1 MRRRIL
7 FSRRRKYFAESL
19 KDKRYFAMTQLYC
32 NFGDKGI
39 VDLFYRD
46 DDTVDVE
53 TTKSVFDSYWYHLVY
68 TVWAKDSKYGGCLYN
83 DTLNYQRMISNLRTL
98 TENC

>member
-1 MRRRIL
+1 
-7 FSRRRKYFAESL
+7 
-19 KDKRYFAMTQLYC
+19 MTQLYC
-32 NFGDKGI
+32 IFGDIGI
-39 VDLFYRD
+39 MDLFYRD

-53 TTKSVFDSYWYHLVY
+53 TTKSVFDSYWYNLVY
-68 TVWAKDSKYGGCLYN
+68 TVWAEDSQYGSCLYN

>member
-1 MRRRIL
+1 
-7 FSRRRKYFAESL
+7 
-19 KDKRYFAMTQLYC
+19 MTQLYC
-32 NFGDKGI
+32 IFGDKGI

-53 TTKSVFDSYWYHLVY
+53 TTKSVFDSYWYNLVY
-68 TVWAKDSKYGGCLYN
+68 TVWAKDSQYGSCLYN

>member
-1 MRRRIL
+1 
-7 FSRRRKYFAESL
+7 
-19 KDKRYFAMTQLYC
+19 MTQLYC

-53 TTKSVFDSYWYHLVY
+53 ATKSVFDSYWYHLVY
-68 TVWAKDSKYGGCLYN
+68 TVWAEDSQYGSCLYN
-83 DTLNYQRMISNLRTL
+83 DTLNYQRMISNLRAL

>member
-1 MRRRIL
+1 
-7 FSRRRKYFAESL
+7 
-19 KDKRYFAMTQLYC
+19 MTQLSC

-53 TTKSVFDSYWYHLVY
+53 TTKSVFDSYWYNLVY
-68 TVWAKDSKYGGCLYN
+68 TERKDSTFLE
-83 DTLNYQRMISNLRTL
+83 TTQT
-98 TENC
+98 

>member
-1 MRRRIL
+1 
-7 FSRRRKYFAESL
+7 
-19 KDKRYFAMTQLYC
+19 MTQLYST
-32 NFGDKGI
+32 FGDKGI

-53 TTKSVFDSYWYHLVY
+53 TTKSVFDSYWYNLVY

-83 DTLNYQRMISNLRTL
+83 DTLNYQRMIFNLRTL

>member
-1 MRRRIL
+1 
-7 FSRRRKYFAESL
+7 
-19 KDKRYFAMTQLYC
+19 MTQLYC

-39 VDLFYRD
+39 VDLFYSD
-46 DDTVDVE
+46 DETIDVE
-53 TTKSVFDSYWYHLVY
+53 ATKSVFDSYWYNLVY
-68 TVWAKDSKYGGCLYN
+68 TVWAEDSQYGSCLYN